1 MSFPRPTDAG
11 PGGGHGAPRITHRH
25 KPWTV
30 LNRSQSPTAPV
41 EHHIALTRR
50 YEVSWIDATGAF
62 DSFVRIAPALPL
74 FEQAF
79 SAFAH
84 GAIVQ
89 TSEGPVAVEDLVP
102 GMGVETAAGD
112 MVTLRWM
119 GAITLVPGAP
129 TAHETP
135 QKLYRVSADAF
146 GLGRPSSDV
155 TFGPAAR
162 LLNRDPAIRNA
173 LGCDAA
179 LAPISTFADGVAVA
193 ALNPVS
199 PVKVYHLGF
208 DGHHVLR
215 VGGIEVESY
224 HPGPDAHYS
233 MSRELREVFLSLFPH
248 IEDMQGFGR
257 VLWPR
262 FETHEDGN
270 MEIL

>member
-1 MSFPRPTDAG
+1 MSLPKPSAAAS
-11 PGGGHGAPRITHRH
+11 GGGRISHRH

-30 LNRSQSPTAPV
+30 QTKNRPVSQPIARHV
-41 EHHIALTRR
+41 ALTRR
-50 YEVSWIDATGAF
+50 YEVSYVNAEGQF
-62 DSFVRIAPALPL
+62 DSFVRIAPAIPV

-84 GAIVQ
+84 GAVV
-89 TSEGPVAVEDLVP
+89 TTTEGPVAVEDLVP
-102 GMGVETAAGD
+102 GMAVETASEE
-112 MVTLRWM
+112 VTTLRWV

-129 TAHETP
+129 TAHDEP
-135 QKLYRVSADAF
+135 QKLYRVAADAF
-146 GLGRPSSDV
+146 GLGRPSTDV
-155 TFGPAAR
+155 TLGPAAR

-173 LGCDAA
+173 LGCEAA
-179 LAPISTFADGVAVA
+179 LAPVSTFVDGVSVA

-199 PVKVYHLGF
+199 PVRVYHLGF

-215 VGGIEVESY
+215 VGGLEVESY

-233 MSRELREVFLSLFPH
+233 MSQEMREVFLSLFPH
-248 IEDMQGFGR
+248 VDSMQGFGR

-270 MEIL
+270 LEIV